1 MQERFTLRSQDY
13 RRATQDFP
21 EARDTRTG
29 RSSIFLL
36 SMAIPIRWVD
46 GGWRIGTWADALFS
60 DVHRLMWVRT
70 GRGSQEEDWGTLL
83 SRMFGEIGR
92 GCPRSLRARDSRGL
106 VVKERP
112 RQQWQEWQEVCDL
125 VTYLRAGS
133 VVGEKRPHGQQ
144 QNEVSPYP
152 LENSPAAGLRSWLT
166 FRGLCMR
173 ERFEFGFRASSP
185 LHLLYFEGLEGVGPR
200 CHGFGQ

>member
-1 MQERFTLRSQDY
+1 M
-13 RRATQDFP
+13 
-21 EARDTRTG
+21 
-29 RSSIFLL
+29 FLL
-36 SMAIPIRWVD
+36 SMAIRIRWVD
-46 GGWRIGTWADALFS
+46 EKRRIGTWADAFFS
-60 DVHRLMWVRT
+60 EIHRLTWVRT

-125 VTYLRAGS
+125 VTYLQASS

-144 QNEVSPYP
+144 QNEVFPYP
-152 LENSPAAGLRSWLT
+152 LENSPAAGIRSWPI

-173 ERFEFGFRASSP
+173 ERFEFGFHAPSP
-185 LHLLYFEGLEGVGPR
+185 QHFLCFEGLEGMWPR
-200 CHGFGQ
+200 YHGFGQ